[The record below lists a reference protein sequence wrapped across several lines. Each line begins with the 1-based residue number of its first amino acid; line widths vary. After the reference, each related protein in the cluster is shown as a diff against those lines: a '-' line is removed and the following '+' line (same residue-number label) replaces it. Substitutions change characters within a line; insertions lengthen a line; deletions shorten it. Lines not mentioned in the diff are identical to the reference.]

1 MGFGPF
7 GNKAIWEQSHLGTI
21 GGPFGYSELGPLG
34 TIYWAF
40 WVQLTELSRCYR
52 IFELPVQGWRR
63 VIYRSPEM
71 CVWCRKL
78 ATFCGHITSE
88 GYFSLFQEISI
99 NSWEPFH
106 RSHNL
111 LQTSI
116 KWCILIVIFMDS
128 NIISLLK
135 CLLFSI
141 IFLKSSWK

>member
-1 MGFGPF
+1 MTLAEGQLGQTCEQSRLERVLGGCGPF

-71 CVWCRKL
+71 CV
-78 ATFCGHITSE
+78 
-88 GYFSLFQEISI
+88 
-99 NSWEPFH
+99 
-106 RSHNL
+106 
-111 LQTSI
+111 
-116 KWCILIVIFMDS
+116 
-128 NIISLLK
+128 
-135 CLLFSI
+135 
-141 IFLKSSWK
+141 